1 MPNEEGALRT
11 RKRDGLR
18 PGERQTRPAR
28 RNDARPGP
36 NEDSADR
43 QAARTQAMA
52 GRAGSS
58 GRPTPASP
66 DTPAEYKEPFDIHEV
81 FRRLRAAC
89 AGLPKAA
96 MFQLRDEGY
105 RTPYEQLVASL
116 ISARTL
122 DETTIP
128 VCRRLFARARTPAAM
143 AALGEADLVGLL
155 RGATFP
161 EPKARDILA
170 LSRTILE
177 RFGGA
182 VPDTLEGLTAFR
194 GVGPKVAALTL
205 AVGFNKPAICVDV
218 HVHRVTNRWGYVAE
232 PTPERSMVALAS
244 KLPREYWIEIN
255 ERLVP
260 FGKHICT
267 GLRPKCPI
275 CPLLSMCRQVGGH
288 AIEQAGSTVADWIGT
303 PRRFTRLP

>member
-1 MPNEEGALRT
+1 MADKTEPMPREAPPLTEN
-11 RKRDGLR
+11 
-18 PGERQTRPAR
+18 
-28 RNDARPGP
+28 
-36 NEDSADR
+36 
-43 QAARTQAMA
+43 A
-52 GRAGSS
+52 GFGI
-58 GRPTPASP
+58 
-66 DTPAEYKEPFDIHEV
+66 EPFDIDEV

-89 AGLPKAA
+89 THLPKAA

-105 RTPYEQLVASL
+105 HTPYEQLVASL

-122 DETTIP
+122 DETTVP
-128 VCRRLFARARTPAAM
+128 VCHRLFARARTPAAM
-143 AALGEADLVGLL
+143 AALDEAELVALL

-177 RFGGA
+177 CYDGK

-194 GVGPKVAALTL
+194 GVGLKVAALTL
-205 AVGFNKPAICVDV
+205 AVGYGKPTVCVDI

-232 PTPERSMVALAS
+232 PSPERTMVALAG
-244 KLPREYWIEIN
+244 KLPQQYWIEIN

-267 GLRPKCPI
+267 GPRPKCPT
-275 CPLLSMCRQVGGH
+275 CPLLSMCRQVGVG
-288 AIEQAGSTVADWIGT
+288 QAGSQ
-303 PRRFTRLP
+303 RRKVRG